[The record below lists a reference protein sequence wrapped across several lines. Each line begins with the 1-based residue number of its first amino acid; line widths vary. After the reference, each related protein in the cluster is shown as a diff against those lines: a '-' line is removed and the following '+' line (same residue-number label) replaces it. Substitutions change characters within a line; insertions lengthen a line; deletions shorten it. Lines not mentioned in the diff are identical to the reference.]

1 MAAGQ
6 LHGEASPN
14 HMSPFKIEAF
24 LCWSQK
30 SKRRAPAGLNDSKHP
45 CCELPIRAT
54 EQGTGGGS
62 RRRAVPR
69 RGTGQQGLEREEMSS
84 ANDPGS
90 RKRPLSP
97 KWELP
102 PRPSAGFQS
111 SEKPATLSALPSDL
125 QVCEWIN
132 GCFFKLLN
140 VWWFVVQ
147 QQKTNADAKFSISNR
162 VVRVKWS
169 DFKLKSEMWGV
180 LFWFFI
186 IKLARGIKKLTNQ
199 EWESFL
205 FWAQAGGERKRG
217 WEGRETEGGRE
228 WEKETEKFIPKFQQ
242 NQ

>member
-1 MAAGQ
+1 MTANIHAVSCPLGPQ
-6 LHGEASPN
+6 
-14 HMSPFKIEAF
+14 
-24 LCWSQK
+24 
-30 SKRRAPAGLNDSKHP
+30 SKEPEGARGK
-45 CCELPIRAT
+45 
-54 EQGTGGGS
+54 
-62 RRRAVPR
+62 RAVPR

-125 QVCEWIN
+125 QVCERIN
-132 GCFFKLLN
+132 GCYFKLLN

-147 QQKTNADAKFSISNR
+147 QQKTNAGAKFSISNR

-169 DFKLKSEMWGV
+169 DFNLKSEMWGV
-180 LFWFFI
+180 LFCFFI

-217 WEGRETEGGRE
+217 WEERETEGGRE
-228 WEKETEKFIPKFQQ
+228 GEKETEKFIPKFQQ